1 LITNGAILFNQA
13 GIPMVTTAKVNS
25 PDIDFY
31 YWPTPNGQKVAI
43 FLEEAHLTYAIHP
56 VDISKGVQLT
66 PDFEKI
72 SPNNRMPAL
81 VDRQL
86 DVSIF
91 ESGAILLHLA
101 EKTGQ
106 FISAAP
112 RGRAEVLQWLFWQM
126 GGLGPILGQTVFF
139 RNYASE
145 QIPLA
150 IDRFMKETERLYN
163 VLNKRL
169 TDREYIAGDYSIADM
184 AAYPWIAQYAKQGQS
199 IEDFPYVKR
208 WLDRISQ
215 RAAVKRAYMLG
226 EAVRPSQLTDEHRR
240 QLYALNRP
248 GFGGGS
254 NS

>member
-1 LITNGAILFNQA
+1 
-13 GIPMVTTAKVNS
+13 MVTTAKVNS

-101 EKTGQ
+101 EKLVNLFPQPLGDVLKSCNGC
-106 FISAAP
+106 F
-112 RGRAEVLQWLFWQM
+112 GRWEASGRYWGRQYFSE
-126 GGLGPILGQTVFF
+126 TTH
-139 RNYASE
+139 RNKS
-145 QIPLA
+145 
-150 IDRFMKETERLYN
+150 
-163 VLNKRL
+163 
-169 TDREYIAGDYSIADM
+169 
-184 AAYPWIAQYAKQGQS
+184 
-199 IEDFPYVKR
+199 R
-208 WLDRISQ
+208 W
-215 RAAVKRAYMLG
+215 
-226 EAVRPSQLTDEHRR
+226 QLT
-240 QLYALNRP
+240 A
-248 GFGGGS
+248 S
-254 NS
+254 